1 MFSCNITRNPN
12 GARGVRSYLSVLRSS
27 LLLFKNKSLHGRSIW
42 FQAMETTPL
51 RWKAITGFLVMNLHI
66 SVTSAIMCHSI
77 TNYTQT
83 GVPGYISSYLPDE
96 PAITCLPIHNA
107 CVTIRLELSTVSNT
121 LFIDHRGCAT
131 TKYPNGGK
139 ESSKT
144 GDKYFAI
151 KYKANYCS
159 SDLCNGEI
167 PSADAHNKT
176 ALVKENC
183 KPSSS
188 KKCYAGINFHD
199 SETLLEAVTCR
210 SDSDFCYQG
219 SGYITIGN
227 GALDLHIRSCQ
238 STCHIP
244 QKQVF
249 GPIEISMQGV
259 CCSGNHCNRK
269 ENAHPTPTSQA
280 WETTSNFTNP
290 GYGHGLFQDFECEDY
305 IVDNGTEWSVID
317 PGAKGK
323 GAALQISALL
333 VTLMITILGLSG

>member
-1 MFSCNITRNPN
+1 
-12 GARGVRSYLSVLRSS
+12 
-27 LLLFKNKSLHGRSIW
+27 
-42 FQAMETTPL
+42 METAPL

-83 GVPGYISSYLPDE
+83 GVPGYVSSYLPDE

-107 CVTIRLELSTVSNT
+107 CITIRLELSTVSNT
-121 LFIDHRGCAT
+121 LFIDHRSCAT

-159 SDLCNGEI
+159 SDLCNGKI

-183 KPSSS
+183 KPSSL

-227 GALDLHIRSCQ
+227 GALHLHIRSCQ
-238 STCHIP
+238 STCHVP

-259 CCSGNHCNRK
+259 CCFGNHCNRK
-269 ENAHPTPTSQA
+269 ENAHPTPTNQA
-280 WETTSNFTNP
+280 WETTSGLYGHRNQTSNFTDP
-290 GYGHGLFQDFECEDY
+290 GHGYGLFRDFECEDY

-323 GAALQISALL
+323 GGTLQISALL
-333 VTLMITILGLSG
+333 VTLVVTFHGLTG